1 MPSAPKP
8 DLACQSPLLFIG
20 STTLFLD
27 ITG

>member
-1 MPSAPKP
+1 MPSAQKP

-20 STTLFLD
+20 STTVFLD